1 MNISAIRGTENL
13 RHLIDDGRTSLP
25 NVNEVLDSLEKM
37 YGPQRAAGPT
47 DPYEM
52 IAYLNCGYPA
62 SDASCSKGFDALKW
76 EVGLSPRE
84 ILAAPK
90 SKLVK
95 LLRLGGI
102 VPEPRA
108 DRLKEIA
115 RRVKVEFGGNLK
127 AVLKERLQEEKQQEG
142 KGIRGAKKV
151 LQQFPV
157 IGEPSAEKI
166 LLFSKLAPVA
176 AVPSAFVEVP
186 ARLWFGKAGKNY
198 AADYRAARGILSA
211 GLTETFEARQR
222 AYLLLKKH
230 GQLTC
235 KRSHPKC
242 EICPLT
248 GQCAYIQLQAAD
260 RNIV

>member
-1 MNISAIRGTENL
+1 
-13 RHLIDDGRTSLP
+13 
-25 NVNEVLDSLEKM
+25 M
-37 YGPQRAAGPT
+37 YGPQHAAGPT

-52 IAYLNCGYPA
+52 ILYLNCGYPA
-62 SDASCSKGFDALKW
+62 SDASCSKGFDALKR
-76 EVGLSPRE
+76 EVGLSPKE

-90 SKLVK
+90 AKLAK

-102 VPEPRA
+102 VPELRA
-108 DRLKEIA
+108 ARLQEIA
-115 RRVKVEFGGNLK
+115 RKVKAEHHGDLK
-127 AVLKERLQEEKQQEG
+127 ATLKKCMQEEKQQTG
-142 KGIRGAKKV
+142 KGIRSAKKV
-151 LQQFPV
+151 LREFPV

-198 AADYRAARGILSA
+198 AADYRSAREILSA
-211 GLTETFEARQR
+211 GLVETFEARQR

-230 GQLTC
+230 GQQTC
-235 KRSHPKC
+235 KRSNPKC

-248 GQCAYIQLQAAD
+248 GQCVYIQLQAAD

>member
-1 MNISAIRGTENL
+1 L
-13 RHLIDDGRTSLP
+13 
-25 NVNEVLDSLEKM
+25 NEILDVLEKM
-37 YGPQRAAGPT
+37 YGPQHAAGPT

-52 IAYLNCGYPA
+52 IVYLNCGYPA
-62 SDASCSKGFDALKW
+62 SDASCAKGFDALKR
-76 EVGLSPRE
+76 EVGLTPKE

-90 SKLVK
+90 AKLVK
-95 LLRLGGI
+95 LLRFGGI
-102 VPEPRA
+102 VPELRA

-115 RRVKVEFGGNLK
+115 RKVKAEFGGDLK
-127 AVLKERLQEEKQQEG
+127 FELKERLRESKQQTD
-142 KGIRGAKKV
+142 KSIRGAKKV

-166 LLFSKLAPVA
+166 LLFSKLAPLT

-186 ARLWFGKAGKNY
+186 ARLWFGKAGKSY
-198 AADYRAARGILSA
+198 AADYRAAREALNS
-211 GLTETFEARQR
+211 GLPQTFEARQR

-230 GQLTC
+230 GQVTC

>member
-1 MNISAIRGTENL
+1 LENL
-13 RHLIDDGRTSLP
+13 PRLIDGGGNHLP
-25 NVNEVLDSLEKM
+25 NVNEILEM
-37 YGPQRAAGPT
+37 LEQTHGPQQAAGPT

-52 IAYLNCGYPA
+52 IVYLNCGYPA
-62 SDASCSKGFDALKW
+62 SDASCSKGFEALKR
-76 EVGLSPRE
+76 EVGLSPKE
-84 ILAAPK
+84 ILAVPK
-90 SKLVK
+90 AKLAK

-102 VPEPRA
+102 VPEQRA
-108 DRLKEIA
+108 ERLKEIA
-115 RRVKVEFGGNLK
+115 RKAKDDYGGDLK
-127 AVLKERLQEEKQQEG
+127 AALKKRMQEEKQQTG
-142 KGIRGAKKV
+142 KGLRGAKKV
-151 LQQFPV
+151 LKEFPV
-157 IGEPSAEKI
+157 VGEPSAEKI

-186 ARLWFGKAGKNY
+186 GRLWFGKAGKNY
-198 AADYRAARGILSA
+198 AADYRAAREILSS
-211 GLTETFEARQR
+211 GLAQTFEARQR

-230 GQLTC
+230 GQQTC

>member
-1 MNISAIRGTENL
+1 MENRRSL
-13 RHLIDDGRTSLP
+13 NDDGSTPLP
-25 NVNEVLDSLEKM
+25 NVNEILDVLEKM
-37 YGPQRAAGPT
+37 YGPQYAAGPT

-52 IAYLNCGYPA
+52 IVYLNCGYPA
-62 SDASCSKGFDALKW
+62 SDAACAKGFDALKRG
-76 EVGLSPRE
+76 VGLTPKE

-102 VPEPRA
+102 VPELRA

-115 RRVKVEFGGNLK
+115 RKVKSELGGDLK
-127 AVLKERLQEEKQQEG
+127 AALKISVRQEKQQTD
-142 KGIRGAKKV
+142 KGIRGAKRV

-166 LLFSKLAPVA
+166 LLFSRLAPVA
-176 AVPSAFVEVP
+176 AVPSANVEVT
-186 ARLWFGKAGKNY
+186 ARLWYGKAGKNY
-198 AADYRAARGILSA
+198 AADYRAAREILSSELA
-211 GLTETFEARQR
+211 QTFEARQR

-230 GQLTC
+230 GQQTC

-242 EICPLT
+242 ELCPLT

-260 RNIV
+260 RNVV

>member
-1 MNISAIRGTENL
+1 
-13 RHLIDDGRTSLP
+13 
-25 NVNEVLDSLEKM
+25 M
-37 YGPQRAAGPT
+37 YGLQHAAGPT

-52 IAYLNCGYPA
+52 IVYLNCGYPA
-62 SDASCSKGFDALKW
+62 SDASCSKGFDALKR
-76 EVGLSPRE
+76 EVGLAPKE

-102 VPEPRA
+102 VPELRA
-108 DRLKEIA
+108 DRLREIA
-115 RRVKVEFGGNLK
+115 RKVKAELGGDLK
-127 AVLKERLQEEKQQEG
+127 AVLKSSMRQEKKQTEN
-142 KGIRGAKKV
+142 GIRAAKKV

-166 LLFSKLAPVA
+166 LLFSRLAPVA
-176 AVPSAFVEVP
+176 AVPSANVEVT
-186 ARLWFGKAGKNY
+186 ARLWSGKAGKNY
-198 AADYRAARGILSA
+198 AADYRAAREILNS
-211 GLTETFEARQR
+211 GLAQTFEARQR

-230 GQLTC
+230 GQQTC

-242 EICPLT
+242 ELCPLT

-260 RNIV
+260 RNVV

>member
-1 MNISAIRGTENL
+1 
-13 RHLIDDGRTSLP
+13 
-25 NVNEVLDSLEKM
+25 VNEILEALEKM
-37 YGPQRAAGPT
+37 YGPQRAAGPA

-52 IAYLNCGYPA
+52 IVYLNCGYPA
-62 SDASCSKGFDALKW
+62 SDAWCSKGFDALKR
-76 EVGLSPRE
+76 EVGLNPKE

-90 SKLVK
+90 SKLAK

-102 VPEPRA
+102 VPELRGA
-108 DRLKEIA
+108 RLKEIA
-115 RRVKVEFGGNLK
+115 RKVKAQFGGDLGAALK
-127 AVLKERLQEEKQQEG
+127 KRMQLEKEQAG

-151 LQQFPV
+151 LQEFPT

-176 AVPSAFVEVP
+176 ALPSAFVEVP

-198 AADYRAARGILSA
+198 AADYRAAREILSA
-211 GLTETFEARQR
+211 GLAETFAARQS

-230 GQLTC
+230 GQQTC

-242 EICPLT
+242 EICPLI
-248 GQCAYIQLQAAD
+248 GHCAYIQLRAAD

>member
-1 MNISAIRGTENL
+1 MRTAKNR
-13 RHLIDDGRTSLP
+13 RCLINNGRNPLP
-25 NVNEVLDSLEKM
+25 NVNEILDALEKM
-37 YGPQRAAGPT
+37 YGPQDLAGPT

-52 IAYLNCGYPA
+52 IVYLNCGYPA
-62 SDASCSKGFDALKW
+62 SDSACSKGFDALKR
-76 EVGLSPRE
+76 EVGLGQKE
-84 ILAAPK
+84 ILAAPR

-102 VPEPRA
+102 VPEVRA

-115 RRVKVEFGGNLK
+115 RKVKAEFGGDLK
-127 AVLKERLQEEKQQEG
+127 AVLKTSVRQEKKQTD

-166 LLFSKLAPVA
+166 LLFSKLTPVA
-176 AVPSAFVEVP
+176 AVPSANVEVP

-198 AADYRAARGILSA
+198 AADYRAAREILNS
-211 GLTETFEARQR
+211 GLALSFEARQR

-230 GQLTC
+230 GQQTC
-235 KRSHPKC
+235 RRSHPKC

-260 RNIV
+260 RNVV

>member
-1 MNISAIRGTENL
+1 
-13 RHLIDDGRTSLP
+13 
-25 NVNEVLDSLEKM
+25 M
-37 YGPQRAAGPT
+37 YGPQQAAGPT

-52 IAYLNCGYPA
+52 IVYLNCGYPA
-62 SDASCSKGFDALKW
+62 SDVSCSKGFDALKR
-76 EVGLSPRE
+76 EVGLSPKE

-90 SKLVK
+90 SRLVK

-102 VPEPRA
+102 VPELRA

-115 RRVKVEFGGNLK
+115 RKVKAEFGGDLK
-127 AVLKERLQEEKQQEG
+127 AVLKKCMQEEKQQTG

-151 LQQFPV
+151 LREFPV

-166 LLFSKLAPVA
+166 LLFSNLAPVA
-176 AVPSAFVEVP
+176 AVPSASVEVP

-198 AADYRAARGILSA
+198 AADYRAARDILNA
-211 GLTETFEARQR
+211 GLPETFDARQR

-230 GQLTC
+230 GQQTC
-235 KRSHPKC
+235 KRSNPKC
-242 EICPLT
+242 EVCPLT

-260 RNIV
+260 RHAV